1 MTDHQY
7 LYDDNGDLVAT
18 TDFTR
23 PEVPGEERPD
33 EPMRTPEGR
42 RLARPVTSGHPFVD
56 SGRTRRNGR
65 YHYRVCGVCD
75 GNDTGAI
82 HDKDFCRKQGWGWI
96 G

>member
-1 MTDHQY
+1 MDIDEWAEGQKS
-7 LYDDNGDLVAT
+7 DNRSPL
-18 TDFTR
+18 
-23 PEVPGEERPD
+23 PGEERPD

-56 SGRTRRNGR
+56 SGRTRRSGR
-65 YHYRVCGVCD
+65 YRYRVCGVCD